1 MPSKTKQRKEQK
13 PVKKL
18 YQLAALKKGDL
29 VMVIAG
35 GHSTKRPNKGKVGK
49 ILRFAGAE
57 GDRVVV
63 EGINMVTRH
72 LRQTRP
78 EDKAGKVQR
87 EGSIHISNVMFYAEK
102 IKQPVRLK
110 TKVLSDG
117 KKVRG
122 YNDPSTK
129 EFVQI

>member
-1 MPSKTKQRKEQK
+1 MPSKTLHRKNEK
-13 PVKKL
+13 PTKKL
-18 YQLAALKKGDL
+18 YQLVALKKGDQ

-35 GHSTKRPNKGKVGK
+35 GHDKKRPNKGKIGK
-49 ILRFAGAE
+49 ILRFAGTN

-63 EGINMVTRH
+63 EGVNFVTRH
-72 LRQTRP
+72 VRATRP
-78 EDKAGKVQR
+78 EDKAGKIQR

-110 TKVLSDG
+110 SKLLADG

-122 YNDPSTK
+122 YLDPKTK
-129 EFVQI
+129 EFVQV